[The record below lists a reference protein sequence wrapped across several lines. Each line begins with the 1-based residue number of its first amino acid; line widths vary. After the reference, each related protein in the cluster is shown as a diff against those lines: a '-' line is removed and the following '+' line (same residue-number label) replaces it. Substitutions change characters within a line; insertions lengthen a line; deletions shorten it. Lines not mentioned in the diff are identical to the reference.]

1 MLAVFKFDIEGTI
14 QAGSVSKAFLS
25 EVALLPPVFQP
36 IAEKGTARERGWRG
50 LIRHIANVGVF
61 LQKVCRTV
69 PTLSG

>member
-1 MLAVFKFDIEGTI
+1 MFEFDVE
-14 QAGSVSKAFLS
+14 GSVKAGGVSKVFLS
-25 EVALLPPVFQP
+25 EVALLPPIFQP

-50 LIRHIANVGVF
+50 FIRHIANVGVF